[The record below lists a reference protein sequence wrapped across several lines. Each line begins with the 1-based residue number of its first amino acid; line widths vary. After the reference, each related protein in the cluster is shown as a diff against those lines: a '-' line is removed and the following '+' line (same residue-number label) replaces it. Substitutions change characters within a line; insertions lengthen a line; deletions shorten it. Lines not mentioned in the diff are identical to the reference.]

1 MSSRLTR
8 TDVERVAA
16 LAHLE
21 LTDDEV
27 ELFTGQLADILE
39 YADRLQAV
47 DTASVSATWHPM
59 PFSSPLREDVVRDSL
74 SPVEALANAPD
85 PAPGPLA
92 LFRVP
97 KVIG

>member
-1 MSSRLTR
+1 MSARLTR
-8 TDVERVAA
+8 TDVERIAA

-27 ELFTGQLADILE
+27 ELFTRQLADILQ

-47 DTASVSATWHPM
+47 DTASVSTTWHAV
-59 PFSSPLREDVVRDSL
+59 PFSSALREDVVRDSL
-74 SPVEALANAPD
+74 SSADALANAPD
-85 PAPGPLA
+85 PAPGTLA

-97 KVIG
+97 KVIR